1 MNLHIVFHS
10 SYTILYPHQ
19 QCTRI
24 QLLHILVNIVLDYY
38 YSFPS
43 LYEVGSHCGFVLFFK
58 KSYLCNHLF
67 GLAWSRLWHL
77 DPSVFTAACG
87 LLVAAR
93 GISFPDQGSNLGHLG
108 VQSLTSW
115 TTRDVPSL
123 WFWFVFLQWLMM
135 LSIFLC
141 VCGLFVYLVWRNIY
155 SGPLS
160 IFELDFFIV

>member
-58 KSYLCNHLF
+58 KKVIY
-67 GLAWSRLWHL
+67 
-77 DPSVFTAACG
+77 V
-87 LLVAAR
+87 
-93 GISFPDQGSNLGHLG
+93 I
-108 VQSLTSW
+108 
-115 TTRDVPSL
+115 
-123 WFWFVFLQWLMM
+123 
-135 LSIFLC
+135 I
-141 VCGLFVYLVWRNIY
+141 YLVLP
-155 SGPLS
+155 GLS
-160 IFELDFFIV
+160 CGTWTLQSSLQHVDS